1 MINRDRFLE
10 YFDKEKIKKKK
21 CIQNNE
27 GRRII
32 FTEKIDGEIY
42 FIKKYIPRKQRK
54 RSIAFGL
61 RKDRVEHYKFIS
73 DKLEIL
79 GIPHVKPECIIINR
93 KSFFERESILVTKY
107 GGIPLGEI
115 PDLEKKEN
123 RKLFDKFFNYFI
135 LMCKNGIY
143 STDYNSGGA
152 LVKND
157 ELYLIDFDPYRT
169 KWIVT
174 KKFKEYVI
182 YKLEKTLHI
191 DKKND
196 EEFKN
201 YLKKQVLRVRKELG
215 WG

>member
-10 YFDKEKIKKKK
+10 YFDKEKIQNKK

-27 GRRII
+27 GRRIV
-32 FTEKIDGEIY
+32 FTEEIDGEIY

-61 RKDRVEHYKFIS
+61 RRDRVKHYKFIS
-73 DKLEIL
+73 LKLEVL

-93 KSFFERESILVTKY
+93 KSFFERESILVTKH
-107 GGIPLGEI
+107 GGIPLGI
-115 PDLEKKEN
+115 ISDLDKIEN
-123 RKLFDKFFNYFI
+123 RKLLDKFFDYFI

-143 STDYNSGGA
+143 STDYNFGGA

-169 KWIVT
+169 KRIVT
-174 KKFKEYVI
+174 KKFKEYI
-182 YKLEKTLHI
+182 LYKLERSMHLELKR
-191 DKKND
+191 D

-201 YLKKQVLRVRKELG
+201 YLKKQVCRVRYELG
-215 WG
+215 W